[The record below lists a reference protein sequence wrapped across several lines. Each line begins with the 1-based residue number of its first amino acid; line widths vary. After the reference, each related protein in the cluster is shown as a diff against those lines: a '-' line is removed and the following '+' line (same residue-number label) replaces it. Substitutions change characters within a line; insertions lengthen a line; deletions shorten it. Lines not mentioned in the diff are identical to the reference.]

1 MSDLLTGRPREGRR
15 FKAGNSGSDPI
26 TIKAGIG
33 DGTTASSATPLL
45 KFVGTTATTKNGD
58 NNITQSNVG
67 STAGSPNRAVLV
79 EVEANQTS
87 GVLVIGK
94 VYRIVT
100 LLEADAFTNCHAGT
114 TDSVGLAFTATG
126 TTPTDWTGLSTL
138 VNTEKCWLPLHG
150 TS

>member
-26 TIKAGIG
+26 TVKAGIG
-33 DGTTASSATPLL
+33 DGSTANSASPLL
-45 KFVGTTATTKNGD
+45 KFVGYTSSALDGD
-58 NNITQSNVG
+58 NNISTANAG

-87 GVLVIGK
+87 GVLGSGK
-94 VYRIVT
+94 ENRIVK
-100 LLEADAFTNCHAGT
+100 LLGADAFTNIHSGS
-114 TDSVGLAFTATG
+114 TDYDGLVFTATG
-126 TTPTDWTGLSTL
+126 TTPTDWTAGSTL
-138 VNTEKCWLPLHG
+138 VNNTKYWLPLHG